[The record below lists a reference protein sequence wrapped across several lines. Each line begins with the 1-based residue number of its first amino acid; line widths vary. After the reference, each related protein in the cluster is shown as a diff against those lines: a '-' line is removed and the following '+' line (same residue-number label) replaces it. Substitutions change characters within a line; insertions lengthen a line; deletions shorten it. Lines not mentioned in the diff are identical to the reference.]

1 MFVVIKSDVIHAYL
15 CCNIVPLQRKLM
27 AIASQIKEMSG
38 KSASVN
44 DNANV
49 FNKTIVFLV
58 NKGDDHV
65 IEELS

>member
-1 MFVVIKSDVIHAYL
+1 
-15 CCNIVPLQRKLM
+15 M